1 MGLRPLYICN
11 SLIAGI
17 IFGRQILKSER
28 VKLYLAPCFYL
39 YVTHLHKIS
48 RIAHFSE
55 NEIYDAI
62 MFKRTNGPFMKLKLP
77 VIIFIQI

>member
-1 MGLRPLYICN
+1 M
-11 SLIAGI
+11 
-17 IFGRQILKSER
+17 F
-28 VKLYLAPCFYL
+28 L

-62 MFKRTNGPFMKLKLP
+62 MFKKNKWPIYKAQTASDYLYSNISF
-77 VIIFIQI
+77 QIRLSKITL